1 MRRSKEKMNWLG
13 VKRDRF
19 GNKIEKKSIGATDIE
34 GFPVEKKLLFQNR
47 IAKCVVLL

>member
-1 MRRSKEKMNWLG
+1 MNWLG

-19 GNKIEKKSIGATDIE
+19 GNKIEKKSIRDRYRIPGRKNV
-34 GFPVEKKLLFQNR
+34 FEKFQNR